1 MPPPPHIDP
10 IQIEDQVEVHPDEQE
25 IITETKTEQREEQ
38 KSSHSKEDEPNSLE
52 ERSSLSA
59 DIDK

>member
-1 MPPPPHIDP
+1 VPPPPHTDP

-25 IITETKTEQREEQ
+25 IITKIEQREEQ
-38 KSSHSKEDEPNSLE
+38 NSSHSKEDDSYSLE

-59 DIDK
+59 DVDK